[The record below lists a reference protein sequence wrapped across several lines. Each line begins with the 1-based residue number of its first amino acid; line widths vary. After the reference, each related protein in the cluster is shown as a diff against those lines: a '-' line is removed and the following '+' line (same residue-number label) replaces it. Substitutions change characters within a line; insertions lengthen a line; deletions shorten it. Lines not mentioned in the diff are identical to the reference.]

1 MVYVHACTLQMFPKL
16 MCSVTVSSVVY
27 MFVPLETAVSHSST
41 PFSWGSPPALGTSGP
56 VATFKY
62 RLTVLL

>member
-1 MVYVHACTLQMFPKL
+1 MYMHVTNIIMFPKL

-41 PFSWGSPPALGTSGP
+41 PFSWGPPPALGTSGP
-56 VATFKY
+56 VAIFK
-62 RLTVLL
+62 